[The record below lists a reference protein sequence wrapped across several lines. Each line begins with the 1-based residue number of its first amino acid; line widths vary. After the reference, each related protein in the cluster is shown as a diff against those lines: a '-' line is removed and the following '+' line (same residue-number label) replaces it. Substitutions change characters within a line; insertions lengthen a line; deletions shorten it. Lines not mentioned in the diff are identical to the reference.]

1 MLHKSTVEVKTCFPQ
16 NLAVKAKQEKTSTFL
31 NNNPMKKVVLYA
43 RVSSTNGTQDYQ
55 RQINDLTS
63 YAVSNKMLIEN
74 TFAEKISGA
83 KKNQDRQELM
93 KMIDYVNSNQIEKVL
108 VTELSRLG
116 RDTLQVLQTIEVLN
130 QNKISLYIQNY
141 NIETLTPEKEI
152 NPMSQFLITI
162 LAEVARMERKTIRE
176 RVVSGYDNYRNGGGR
191 VGRKVGYTK
200 SDEVMKNQYIEEMK
214 LLKKGYSLRNVYKIT
229 GTSLNT
235 LQKIKK
241 LI

>member
-1 MLHKSTVEVKTCFPQ
+1 M
-16 NLAVKAKQEKTSTFL
+16 N
-31 NNNPMKKVVLYA
+31 KVVLYA

-55 RQINDLTS
+55 RQINDLTT
-63 YAVSNKMLIEN
+63 YAVNNQMTIESV
-74 TFAEKISGA
+74 FAEKISGA

-93 KMIDYVNSNQIEKVL
+93 KMIDYVNVNQIDKVL

-116 RDTLQVLQTIEVLN
+116 RDTLQVLQAIEILN
-130 QNKISLYIQNY
+130 QNKISLFIQNY
-141 NIETLTPEKEI
+141 NIETLTSEKEI

-176 RVVSGYDNYRNGGGR
+176 RVASGYENYRNAGGK
-191 VGRKVGYTK
+191 VGRKVGFVK
-200 SDEVMKNQYIEEMK
+200 ADEAMKEQYIEEMK
-214 LLKKGYSLRNVYKIT
+214 LLKKGYALRNVYKIT
-229 GTSLNT
+229 GTSINT